1 MERRLAIGVLLAVA
15 VATTGCVQAVAGGAA
30 AFEASPANVDG
41 QTLSETQYKLNERD
55 EVSLSHQASLP
66 VVGERDVNLTSHLRS
81 YHRAEAESG
90 NASETSVGAF
100 IVMST
105 PKAVVLGKQVNP
117 LGRVSL
123 KDLVSRVASGQGT
136 YGDLERVGGRNLT
149 VLESSTDVAKYETE
163 VQAKGE
169 SVGTFVYVTRVLH
182 DGDYVITVA
191 VLPEVFSEEESDIYA
206 MMGNVSHETN

>member
-1 MERRLAIGVLLAVA
+1 MDRRLVIGALLAVS
-15 VATTGCVQAVAGGAA
+15 VATTGCVQAVAGGTMSY
-30 AFEASPANVDG
+30 EASPANVDG

-55 EVSLSHQASLP
+55 QVSLSHQASVP
-66 VVGERDVNLTSHLRS
+66 VVGQREVNLTSHLRS

-90 NASETSVGAF
+90 NASETAVGAF
-100 IVMST
+100 FLMST

-123 KDLVSRVASGQGT
+123 KQLVGRIASGQGT

-149 VLESSTDVAKYETE
+149 VLESSTTVAKYETAVE
-163 VQAKGE
+163 AKGQ

-182 DGDYVITVA
+182 DGDYVIVVA
-191 VLPEVFSEEESDIYA
+191 LLPEVFSEEEPDLYA
-206 MMGNVSHETN
+206 MMGNVSHGKN

>member
-1 MERRLAIGVLLAVA
+1 MDRRLAIGALLALT
-15 VATTGCVQAVAGGAA
+15 VATSGCVQAVAGGTA

-41 QTLSETQYKLNERD
+41 ETLSTTEYKLNERE

-66 VVGERDVNLTSHLRS
+66 VVGEREVNLTSHLRS

-90 NASETSVGAF
+90 NASETSVGAVF
-100 IVMST
+100 VMST
-105 PKAVVLGKQVNP
+105 PKAMVLGKQVNP

-123 KDLVSRVASGQGT
+123 KELVSRIASGQGT

-149 VLESSTDVAKYETE
+149 VLESSTTVAKYETE

-182 DGDYVITVA
+182 EGDYVITVA

-206 MMGNVSHETN
+206 MLRNVDHENN